1 MARKRGTYCTVSGR
15 SFFVQ
20 LVVAFHHF
28 VEISGARAF
37 LGTAHL
43 ALTGIVGGDGR
54 GPVAKVP
61 VQFLEI
67 VGGGFGSAIGV
78 QAFVQPPV
86 LGQAVLH
93 AGIGHELPG
102 AQGPHTGFRIRTVA
116 ALNQGQI
123 GQLFGHAARAED
135 LAGITQIGLG
145 IAGKDAHGPA
155 PLAQEVL
162 VLQDHVRHG
171 GLVDVT
177 VDAGRVLEGGQFR
190 GGQRLAAL
198 VAGDD
203 EGRHGKGLS
212 FFLFAAAAARQ
223 QQTEGQNTK
232 HPQTCAA
239 PAGQIRK
246 EHAYSRAP
254 GLPCAGKLRT
264 QKRIGTSSRSLPVTT
279 PPIMETP

>member
-1 MARKRGTYCTVSGR
+1 M
-15 SFFVQ
+15 
-20 LVVAFHHF
+20 VAFHHLI
-28 VEISGARAF
+28 EIPGAGAF
-37 LGTAHL
+37 LGPAHL
-43 ALTGIVGGDGR
+43 ALTGVVGGDGR
-54 GPVAKVP
+54 GPVAEIP

-67 VGGGFGSAIGV
+67 VGGGLGGAVGV
-78 QAFVQPPV
+78 QTFVQPPV

-102 AQGPHTGFRIRTVA
+102 AQSPHAGFRIGAVA
-116 ALNQGQI
+116 ALHQGQI
-123 GQLFGHAARAED
+123 GQLLRHAARTED
-135 LAGITQIGLG
+135 LAGVAQIGLG

-162 VLQDHVRHG
+162 VLQDDIRHG
-171 GLVDVT
+171 GLVDVA

-190 GGQRLAAL
+190 RGQRLAAL

-223 QQTEGQNTK
+223 QQAKGQNTE

-239 PAGQIRK
+239 PAGPIRN

-264 QKRIGTSSRSLPVTT
+264 QKRIGTFSRSLPATT
-279 PPIMETP
+279 PPIMPETP